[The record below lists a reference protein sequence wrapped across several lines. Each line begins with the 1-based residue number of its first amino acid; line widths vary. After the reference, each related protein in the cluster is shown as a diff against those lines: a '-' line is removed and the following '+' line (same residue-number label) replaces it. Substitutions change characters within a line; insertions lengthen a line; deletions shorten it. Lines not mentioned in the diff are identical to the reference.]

1 MESIVEQP
9 CPVCSSDTGLT
20 MISHTS
26 EIPYFGEHTQLTILC
41 DACGWKHTDF
51 IPAEGAKPGVSTML
65 VDSSEHMT
73 VRVVRS
79 ASCTVRLV
87 GLGLEAE
94 PGGSATGYISNIE
107 GVFNRFEDP
116 INVLHRQA
124 ISEEDSRETV
134 EECIA
139 LLNDI
144 ISIKSGKSSVEL
156 VLLDPMGH
164 SQILHENAVSREL
177 SDEEM
182 SVLSTGPSVP
192 VFDADAMP

>member
-9 CPVCSSDTGLT
+9 CPVCSSDAGLT
-20 MISHTS
+20 MIAHTS

-51 IPAEGAKPGVSTML
+51 IPAEGEKPGASTML
-65 VDSSEHMT
+65 IDSPEHMT

-87 GLGLEAE
+87 GLDLEVE

-107 GVFNRFEDP
+107 GVFSRFEDA
-116 INVLHRQA
+116 IKMLHRQA
-124 ISEEDSRETV
+124 MSEEDSGDAV
-134 EECIA
+134 DECIS
-139 LLNDI
+139 LLNEI
-144 ISIKSGKSSVEL
+144 SSIKSGDSSVEL

-164 SQILHENAVSREL
+164 SQILHDDAVSREL
-177 SDEEM
+177 SDEEIG
-182 SVLSTGPSVP
+182 VLSTRTSVP
-192 VFDADAMP
+192 VFDADALH

>member
-9 CPVCSSDTGLT
+9 CPICFSDAGLT
-20 MISHTS
+20 MIVHTS

-51 IPAEGAKPGVSTML
+51 IPVGGTKPGASTMV
-65 VDSSEHMT
+65 VDSPEHMT

-107 GVFNRFEDP
+107 GVFSRFEDA
-116 INVLHRQA
+116 ISMLHRQA
-124 ISEEDSRETV
+124 MSEEDGGEAV
-134 EECIA
+134 DECIA
-139 LLNDI
+139 LLNEI
-144 ISIKSGKSSVEL
+144 SSIKSGQSSVEL
-156 VLLDPMGH
+156 VLLDPMGR
-164 SQILHENAVSREL
+164 SQILHEDAFSREL
-177 SDEEM
+177 SGEEM
-182 SVLSTGPSVP
+182 NVLSTGPSVP
-192 VFDADAMP
+192 VFDADALS